1 MHGPGST
8 PERYP
13 SFMSTWMVVGANRGI
28 GLEMAR
34 LLKERGEQVIATCRT
49 KSKELESL
57 GVEIV
62 DGVDLTSDAGV
73 EKLRSGKPVDVL
85 VVMAGVL
92 KRVGLSDLRI
102 DLIREQFEIN
112 ALGPLRATEAAL
124 SRLKSG
130 SKIALVTSRMGSIAD
145 NSSGDHYAY
154 RMSKAALNSAGKSL
168 SIDLRDRGIAVCLLH
183 PGFVRTDM
191 TGHNGDI
198 DPDAAAKRLVDRID
212 ALTLEK
218 TGSFLHGDGTTLPW

>member
-1 MHGPGST
+1 MG
-8 PERYP
+8 
-13 SFMSTWMVVGANRGI
+13 TWMVVGANRGI

-34 LLKERGEQVIATCRT
+34 LLKKRGEQVIATCRS

-57 GVEIV
+57 GVDIV
-62 DGVDLTSDAGV
+62 DGVDLTTDAGV
-73 EKLRSGKPVDVL
+73 EKLRNGKPVDVL

-92 KRVGLSDLRI
+92 KRVALSDLRL
-102 DLIREQFEIN
+102 DLIREQLEIN
-112 ALGPLRATEAAL
+112 ALGPLRAAEASL
-124 SRLKSG
+124 SRLHAG

-145 NSSGDHYAY
+145 NSSGGHYAY
-154 RMSKAALNSAGKSL
+154 RMSKAALNAAGKSL

-198 DPDAAAKRLVDRID
+198 DPGPAAQRLIDRID
-212 ALTLEK
+212 ALTLET
-218 TGSFLHGDGTTLPW
+218 TGAFLHGDGTQLPW

>member
-1 MHGPGST
+1 MT
-8 PERYP
+8 
-13 SFMSTWMVVGANRGI
+13 TWMVVGANRGI

-34 LLKERGEQVIATCRT
+34 LLKQRGEQVIATCRSR
-49 KSKELESL
+49 SKELEAL

-62 DGVDLTSDAGV
+62 DGVDLTTDAGV
-73 EKLRSGKPVDVL
+73 AKLRSGKPVDVL

-92 KRVGLSDLRI
+92 KRVALSDLRL
-102 DLIREQFEIN
+102 DLIREQFEVN
-112 ALGPLRATEAAL
+112 ALGPLRAAEASL
-124 SRLKSG
+124 SRLHSG

-145 NSSGDHYAY
+145 NSSGGHYAY

-168 SIDLRDRGIAVCLLH
+168 SLDLRERGIAVCLLH

-198 DPDAAAKRLVDRID
+198 DPGPAAQRLVDRID
-212 ALTLEK
+212 ALTMET
-218 TGSFLHGDGTTLPW
+218 TGSFLHGDGSPLPW